1 MEETHNTH
9 ICQSAEGGAAGAANF
24 DGGEAD
30 ET

>member
-1 MEETHNTH
+1 METHNTY

-24 DGGEAD
+24 DGGEGD